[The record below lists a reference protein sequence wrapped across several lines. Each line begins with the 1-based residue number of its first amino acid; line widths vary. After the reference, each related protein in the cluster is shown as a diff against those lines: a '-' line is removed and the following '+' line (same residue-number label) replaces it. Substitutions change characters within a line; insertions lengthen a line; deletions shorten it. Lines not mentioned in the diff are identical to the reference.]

1 MEDDTLNKK
10 IDDRI
15 NTVVPQYLQSSA
27 FTDRKVTDTPL
38 EGYQVVS
45 RKYVTM
51 NGITTSRPTSSVF
64 GQFYFDNTL
73 NKPIWYSSVSG
84 AWVDATGTVV

>member
-1 MEDDTLNKK
+1 MEDDKINKM

-15 NTVVPQYLQSSA
+15 KKLVPEILKGSG
-27 FTDRKVTDTPL
+27 FTDRKLTDTPTDANA
-38 EGYQVVS
+38 VVP
-45 RKYVTM
+45 RGYVTM
-51 NGITTSRPTSSVF
+51 NGVTSKRPTSSVF

-84 AWVDATGTVV
+84 AFVDATGTIV